1 MSEAFAAAPMKVIAI
16 PFAAAFLLCGC
27 TTVKE
32 MREHAPNAT
41 YHSARSALALEHC
54 LAGNL
59 SWAAQPS
66 IIRGEGTTEL
76 AYGQG
81 DATAILI
88 TLIPETAGTRVEA
101 REKLAY
107 GVRVR
112 HNVEACV
119 TGADK

>member
-1 MSEAFAAAPMKVIAI
+1 MMRSVIVSAAI
-16 PFAAAFLLCGC
+16 FLLCGC

-41 YHSARSALALEHC
+41 YHSSRSSAALEHC
-54 LAGNL
+54 LAGSL

-66 IIRGEGTTEL
+66 IIHGEGTTEL

-81 DATAILI
+81 DATAVLV
-88 TLIPETAGTRVEA
+88 TLIPEGGGTQVEA

-119 TGADK
+119 SGADK